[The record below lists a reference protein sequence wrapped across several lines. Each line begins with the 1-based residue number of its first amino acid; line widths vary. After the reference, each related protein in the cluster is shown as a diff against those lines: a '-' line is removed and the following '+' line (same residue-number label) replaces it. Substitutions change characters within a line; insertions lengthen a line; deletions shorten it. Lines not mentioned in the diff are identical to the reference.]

1 MSNCCLILQQI
12 IIQQNHVKTFSPP
25 YKMYSSAIH
34 PIFLEI
40 ELAISLTT
48 LLIRVCSAKFFSNA
62 SLHMFPSVSAINMKL
77 CFSKIKRVAYSNI
90 PFDGGNCFDKSVLF
104 QFIITLPFP
113 RVLAFTSLSFGSN
126 STQHFSDGFFES

>member
-1 MSNCCLILQQI
+1 M
-12 IIQQNHVKTFSPP
+12 TFSPP
-25 YKMYSSAIH
+25 YNMYSSAIH

-77 CFSKIKRVAYSNI
+77 CLSKIKRVAYSTI
-90 PFDGGNCFDKSVLF
+90 QFDGGNVNKTVLF
-104 QFIITLPFP
+104 QYIITLPFP
-113 RVLAFTSLSFGSN
+113 RVLAFTFLSLGSN

>member
-1 MSNCCLILQQI
+1 M
-12 IIQQNHVKTFSPP
+12 TFSPP
-25 YKMYSSAIH
+25 YNMYSSAIH

-77 CFSKIKRVAYSNI
+77 CLSKIKRVAYSTI
-90 PFDGGNCFDKSVLF
+90 QFDGGNVSHLYFNKTVLF

-113 RVLAFTSLSFGSN
+113 RVLAFTFLSLGSN